1 MRVESLWPAGVTPV
15 SDIFIDR
22 YMAAAN
28 GEFVKTYLLL
38 LRLSGRQ
45 ELSLAD
51 LADRLQ
57 QTEGDVRR
65 ALRYWAN
72 QGLLTLKETEGEPV
86 SVRLKAPDPEHR
98 EAETAAERQPEVP
111 AETPREAAAESAKEA
126 PAAAPGRRSYSGEK
140 LSELRNRED
149 FSQLLFVAEHY
160 FGRPL
165 SSRDLDIFAYLYD
178 ELGFPGDVLEYL
190 TEYCVEIWE
199 REGKQKDYHLTRYL
213 EKVALKWHAAGAVTL
228 PLAKRE
234 TALFAENNA
243 FSRAVSRELGLR
255 NRQLTPG
262 EEKYISTWLYELNMP
277 RELVLEACRRS
288 IRSKNEADF
297 KYMDGIINSW
307 KKASVTTMEQVA
319 AADEAHRRSS
329 ASGKKK
335 PAAPAGTDYK
345 AALQQV
351 DYAALL
357 KK

>member
-15 SDIFIDR
+15 SDIFIDQ

-45 ELSLAD
+45 DFSLSD

-65 ALRYWAN
+65 ALKYWEKE
-72 QGLLTLKETEGEPV
+72 GLLALKETEGEPV
-86 SVRLKAPDPEHR
+86 SLRLKVPENR
-98 EAETAAERQPEVP
+98 EEKPAREPVP
-111 AETPREAAAESAKEA
+111 AVTEKAEEA
-126 PAAAPGRRSYSGEK
+126 PGEKAGPAPAGLGRRSYSGEK
-140 LSELRNRED
+140 MQKLRENQD
-149 FSQLLFVAEHY
+149 FSQLLFVVEHY

-165 SSRDLDIFAYLYD
+165 TPRDQDIFAYLYD
-178 ELGFPGDVLEYL
+178 ELGFPGEVLEYL
-190 TEYCVEIWE
+190 VEYCVEIWE
-199 REGKQKDYHLTRYL
+199 REEKKKDHHLMRYL
-213 EKVALKWHAAGAVTL
+213 ESVALKWHAAGAVTL

-234 TALFAENNA
+234 TAMFTENNA
-243 FSRAVSRELGLR
+243 FNRTVSRELGLK

-262 EEKYISTWLYELNMP
+262 EEKYISTWLYEMNMP

-288 IRSKNEADF
+288 VRSKNGPDF
-297 KYMDGIINSW
+297 KYMDGIISSW
-307 KKASVTTMEQVA
+307 KKASITTMEQVA
-319 AADEAHRRSS
+319 AADEAHRKNSISS
-329 ASGKKK
+329 GRKEK
-335 PAAPAGTDYK
+335 PAAASGTDYRSQ
-345 AALQQV
+345 LQQV

>member
-45 ELSLAD
+45 EMELSD

-65 ALRYWAN
+65 ALRYWAK
-72 QGLLTLKETEGEPV
+72 QGLLVLKETEGEPV
-86 SVRLKAPDPEHR
+86 SVRLKAPDPEYR
-98 EAETAAERQPEVP
+98 ETPEKEPEKEPEKVP
-111 AETPREAAAESAKEA
+111 AETPKETAKEA
-126 PAAAPGRRSYSGEK
+126 PAPGRRSYSGEK
-140 LSELRNRED
+140 LTQLKSKED
-149 FSQLLFVAEHY
+149 VGQLLFVAEHY
-160 FGRPL
+160 LGRTL

-199 REGKQKDYHLTRYL
+199 RDGKQKDHHLTRYM

-228 PLAKRE
+228 PLARRE

-243 FSRAVSRELGLR
+243 FNRTVSRELGLK

-262 EEKYISTWLYELNMP
+262 EEKYISTWLYELDMP

-288 IRSKNEADF
+288 IRNKNEADF

-307 KKASVTTMEQVA
+307 KKASITTMDQVK
-319 AADEAHRRSS
+319 AADEAHRKSS
-329 ASGKKK
+329 ASSGKKEK

-345 AALQQV
+345 SALQQV